1 MKWSINMRVLII
13 EDNAFNAYCLRR
25 LLESTHYFLNVT
37 VAATSQMALAHLQ
50 NHCFDLMIIDGELSH
65 EPIPLN
71 GPKLA
76 QIILEKNPKQHLIA
90 WTDSSEMKEQFT
102 EVFNQFHHGCN
113 EYTLWN
119 KTISLEHIIK
129 TLMYYFGNKM
139 TGQHDTYCAGAKAE
153 ARA

>member
-1 MKWSINMRVLII
+1 MRVLIV

-50 NHCFDLMIIDGELSH
+50 NQCFDLMIIDGELSH
-65 EPIPLN
+65 ESIDLN
-71 GPKLA
+71 GPELT
-76 QIILEKNPKQHLIA
+76 QIILEKNPGQHVIA
-90 WTDSSEMKEQFT
+90 WTDSPEMKEHFAQ
-102 EVFNQFHHGCN
+102 VFNQYHYGCN
-113 EYTLWN
+113 EYTLWS
-119 KTISLEHIIK
+119 KAIHPEHIIK
-129 TLMYYFGNKM
+129 TLMFYFGNKM